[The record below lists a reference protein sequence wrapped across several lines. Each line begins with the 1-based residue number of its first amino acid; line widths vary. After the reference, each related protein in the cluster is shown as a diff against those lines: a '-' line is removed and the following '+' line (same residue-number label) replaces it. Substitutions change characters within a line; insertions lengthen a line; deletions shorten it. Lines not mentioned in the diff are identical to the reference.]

1 MYRFDQMAPVSKAE
15 AVRDDFPLQEPKLSA
30 ARRIVSEWTDYD
42 EEMFRLGEQIGRE
55 REEQRQGQDTPSETR
70 DEL

>member
-1 MYRFDQMAPVSKAE
+1 M
-15 AVRDDFPLQEPKLSA
+15 QEPKLSA

-42 EEMFRLGEQIGRE
+42 EEMFRLGEQIGRD
-55 REEQRQGQDTPSETR
+55 REEQRQGQDTPRETR

>member
-1 MYRFDQMAPVSKAE
+1 M
-15 AVRDDFPLQEPKLSA
+15 SA

-42 EEMFRLGEQIGRE
+42 DEMHRLGEQIAKDRAATNTS
-55 REEQRQGQDTPSETR
+55 QDDKTDDDLNVDSENKK

>member
-1 MYRFDQMAPVSKAE
+1 M
-15 AVRDDFPLQEPKLSA
+15 SA

-42 EEMFRLGEQIGRE
+42 EEMHRLGEQIAKDRAATNTSV
-55 REEQRQGQDTPSETR
+55 DDNTDDDINDHTDNKK